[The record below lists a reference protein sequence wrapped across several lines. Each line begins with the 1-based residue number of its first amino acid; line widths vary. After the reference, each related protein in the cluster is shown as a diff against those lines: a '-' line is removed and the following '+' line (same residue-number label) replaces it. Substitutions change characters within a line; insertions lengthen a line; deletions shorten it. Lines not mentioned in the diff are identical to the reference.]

1 MNKHALPKL
10 KFDFKNP
17 DYGYILA
24 QRIENAR
31 RITAACE
38 RDPKFLEALRAYY
51 REYPWQFISDWGIAH
66 EPRNV
71 ELKLPAKIPLIMFP
85 KQIEF
90 AQYIVRKWQSQ
101 EPGLVEKSRDVG
113 ATWIA
118 ITLSCT
124 LCLFNDGM
132 TIGFGSRKTEY
143 VDKVGTLK
151 PILPKGR
158 IFMENVP
165 RIFKG
170 EWTAWRDA
178 PYMRIAFPESGSLI
192 AGEAGDDIGRGDRT
206 SIYFVDEAAHLERPE
221 LVDAAL
227 SQTTNCRID
236 MSSVRGMGNPFAA
249 KRWGGKIEPLI
260 FDWRDDPRKDD
271 AWYEKQ
277 CAILDP
283 VVVAQEIDRDYS
295 ASVRGIVI
303 PGEWV
308 RSAIDARE
316 KLGIAPAGREM
327 LAYDVADEG
336 ADKNALVESLGIEI
350 VASEEWSGK
359 GSDIF
364 SSTEYVFDV
373 CDERRHSEF
382 RYDGDGIGADVRGD
396 ARILNERRERLGLKP
411 VRAVAYRGSEA
422 PVDPEGIVEGTIGRE
437 GDKGRK
443 NEDFFANRKAQAWWS
458 LRKRFQKTHRWVKSL
473 ADHAKDPSKPIL
485 SCPPDDIISISSK
498 CPNHLKLVAELSQ
511 PTFKTNDLGKI
522 VINKK
527 PDGQKS
533 PNLADGAVILYAPFK
548 TVDFEVTH
556 SVLMAT
562 ARLRP
567 RRRVG

>member
-1 MNKHALPKL
+1 MNKHALPRL

-17 DYGYILA
+17 DYAYIFH

-31 RITAACE
+31 RITARCE
-38 RDPKFLEALRAYY
+38 KDPGYLVALKAFY
-51 REYPWQFISDWGIAH
+51 RENPWQFIADWGIAH
-66 EPRNV
+66 EPRNI
-71 ELKLPAKIPLIMFP
+71 ERKLPAKIPFVLMP

-90 AQYIVRKWQSQ
+90 AKYIVRKWQSQ

-113 ATWIA
+113 ATWVA

-124 LCLFNDGM
+124 LCLFHEGM
-132 TIGFGSRKTEY
+132 SIGFGSRKTEY
-143 VDKVGTLK
+143 VDKIGTLK

-170 EWTAWRDA
+170 DWVAWRDA
-178 PYMRIAFPESGSLI
+178 PYMRIAFPETGSLI

-206 SIYFVDEAAHLERPE
+206 SLYFVDEAAHIERPE
-221 LVDAAL
+221 LVEASL
-227 SQTTNCRID
+227 SATTNCRID
-236 MSSVRGMGNPFAA
+236 MSSVRGMANPFAT
-249 KRWGGKIEPLI
+249 KRWAGKIEVFI

-277 CAILDP
+277 CAELDP

-316 KLGIAPAGREM
+316 KLGIAPAGRER
-327 LAYDVADEG
+327 LAFDVADEG
-336 ADKNALVESLGIEI
+336 ADKNAIVEGLGIEI
-350 VASEEWSGK
+350 ISSEEWSGK

-364 SSTEYVFDV
+364 ASTEYVFDV
-373 CDERRHSEF
+373 CDERRHREF
-382 RYDGDGIGADVRGD
+382 RYDADGLGADVRGD
-396 ARILNERRERLGLKP
+396 ARVLNERRKRLDLKP
-411 VRAVAYRGSEA
+411 ILAVGYRGSDA
-422 PVDPEGIVEGTIGRE
+422 VVDPDGIVEGTIGRE

-443 NEDFFANRKAQAWWS
+443 NEDFFQNFKAQAWWS
-458 LRKRFQKTHRWVKSL
+458 LRKRFQKTHRWIKSI
-473 ADHAKDPSKPIL
+473 ADNAKDPSKPIL
-485 SCPPDDIISISSK
+485 TCSTDDIISISSK
-498 CPNHLKLVAELSQ
+498 CPNHMKLVAELSQ
-511 PTFKTNDLGKI
+511 ATFKANDLGKI
-522 VINKK
+522 IINKK

-533 PNLADGAVILYAPFK
+533 PNLADGAVILYAPLK
-548 TVDFEVTH
+548 TVDFEVSH
-556 SVLMAT
+556 AALVAAARMA
-562 ARLRP
+562 P

>member
-17 DYGYILA
+17 DYAYIFH

-31 RITAACE
+31 RITE
-38 RDPKFLEALRAYY
+38 RAEKDPQFLVALKAFY
-51 REYPWQFISDWGIAH
+51 RENPWQFISDWGIAH
-66 EPRNV
+66 EPRNI
-71 ELKLPAKIPLIMFP
+71 ERGLPAKIPMILFP
-85 KQIEF
+85 RQIEL
-90 AQYIVRKWQSQ
+90 AQFIVRKWKAQ
-101 EPGLVEKSRDVG
+101 ESGLEEKSRDVG
-113 ATWIA
+113 ATWVA

-124 LCLFNDGM
+124 LCLFHEGM

-143 VDKVGTLK
+143 VDKIGTLK

-158 IFMENVP
+158 IFMENIP

-170 EWTAWRDA
+170 EWAAWRDA
-178 PYMRIAFPESGSLI
+178 PYMRIAFPETGSLI

-206 SIYFVDEAAHLERPE
+206 SLYFVDEAAHLERPE
-221 LVDAAL
+221 LVEASL

-249 KRWGGKIEPLI
+249 KRWGGKIEVFI

-277 CAILDP
+277 CAELDP

-308 RSAIDARE
+308 RAAIDARE
-316 KLGIAPAGREM
+316 KLGIAPAGREA
-327 LAYDVADEG
+327 LAFDVADEG
-336 ADKNALVESLGIEI
+336 VDKNAIVESLGIEI
-350 VASEEWSGK
+350 IASEEWSGK

-373 CDERRHSEF
+373 CDERRHAEF
-382 RYDGDGIGADVRGD
+382 RYDADGIGADVRGD
-396 ARILNERRERLGLKP
+396 ARVLNERRARLGLKP
-411 VRAVAYRGSEA
+411 IRALGYRGSDA
-422 PVDPEGIVEGTIGRE
+422 VIDPDGIVEGTIGRE

-443 NEDFFANRKAQAWWS
+443 NEDFFQNRKAQAWWS
-458 LRKRFQKTHRWVKSL
+458 LRKRFQKTHRWIKSL
-473 ADHAKDPSKPIL
+473 ADNAKDPSKPIL
-485 SCPPDDIISISSK
+485 SCPTDDIISISSD
-498 CPNHLKLVAELSQ
+498 CPNHMKLVAELSQ
-511 PTFKTNDLGKI
+511 ATFKTNDLGKI

-533 PNLADGAVILYAPFK
+533 PNLADGAVILYAPWQ
-548 TVDFEVTH
+548 TIDFEVTT
-556 SVLMAT
+556 STLIAAASMA
-562 ARLRP
+562 P
-567 RRRVG
+567 RRRVR